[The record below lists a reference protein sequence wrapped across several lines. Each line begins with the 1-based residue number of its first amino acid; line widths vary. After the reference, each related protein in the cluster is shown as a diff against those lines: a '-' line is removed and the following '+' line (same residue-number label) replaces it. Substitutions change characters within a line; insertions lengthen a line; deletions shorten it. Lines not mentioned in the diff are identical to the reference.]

1 MAFNAAGTSIILF
14 LTVMIDTEVI
24 SRKLA
29 DIPGLNDLA
38 VSIQRVLYADPAI
51 TDRTAFQFGP
61 IEGVFEL
68 GELAIVV
75 IVFLQLGYATRSGK
89 MVRSDGLSMILQ
101 RRVPA
106 AGHALNAIFNLL
118 GAAFFC
124 AILLGGYDI
133 FVQHWTEGLWA
144 GTQGLFSVPT
154 WPAKLVVL
162 LGSAGVVLQ
171 FLIFAVQHIKA
182 IGNPAA
188 APVS

>member
-1 MAFNAAGTSIILF
+1 MAFNAVGTSIILF

-38 VSIQRVLYADPAI
+38 VSIQRALYGDPSI

-75 IVFLQLGYATRSGK
+75 IVFLQLGYATRAGK

-101 RRVPA
+101 RRAPA
-106 AGHALNAIFNLL
+106 AGHALSAIFNLL

-133 FVQHWTEGLWA
+133 FAQHWSEGLWA

-154 WPAKLVVL
+154 WPAKLAVL
-162 LGSAGVVLQ
+162 LGSTGVALQ
-171 FLIFAVQHIKA
+171 FIVFAFQHIKA
-182 IGNPAA
+182 IGNPAM